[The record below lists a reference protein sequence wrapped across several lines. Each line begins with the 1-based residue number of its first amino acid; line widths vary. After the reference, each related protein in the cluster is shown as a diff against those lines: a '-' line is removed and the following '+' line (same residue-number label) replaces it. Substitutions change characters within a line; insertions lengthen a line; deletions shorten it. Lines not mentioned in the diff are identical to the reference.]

1 VLPYSHALPVPQLY
15 NTDTQPGSVFG
26 KTLTEVWQVQI
37 KEEGNKAA
45 ESNVAWEK
53 FVRAVTE
60 AGSVTGDGRSFHGTS
75 LNLEEARWV
84 GALSWESSEVSCGFS
99 LGFAA

>member
-26 KTLTEVWQVQI
+26 NALAEVWQVQI
-37 KEEGNKAA
+37 KDGEKKAA
-45 ESNVAWEK
+45 ESKAAWEK
-53 FVRAVTE
+53 FVRAVAE
-60 AGSVTGDGRSFHGTS
+60 AGSMTVDGNSFHGTS

-84 GALSWESSEVSCGFS
+84 GALGWESSEVSCGFS